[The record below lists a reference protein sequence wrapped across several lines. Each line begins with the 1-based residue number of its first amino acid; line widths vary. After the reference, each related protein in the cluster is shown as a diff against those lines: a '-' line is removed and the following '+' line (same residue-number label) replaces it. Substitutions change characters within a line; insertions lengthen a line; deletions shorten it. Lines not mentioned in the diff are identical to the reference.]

1 MNQTTILKPIIAFDM
16 NKFFGQQRQK
26 SKSKAKAQQ

>member
-1 MNQTTILKPIIAFDM
+1 MNQTTIFKPIIAFDT
-16 NKFFGQQRQK
+16 NKFFGHAWQK